1 MRAAVFVLGVV
12 VSLSGGRIVSEAA
25 AQPAVR
31 PAVATQ
37 QSPTASTAS
46 ASTPASATVSS
57 DPQPAVPHHDEVHA
71 PLVSVYLSRWLDAQ
85 AFTLTLRYRF
95 VDAGSTGPDAN
106 HMQANELLRLRVK
119 ADRGGHVAVGLGA
132 STGPSFV
139 GSWNDTGVGTGLHR
153 FHVNLRLLSLD
164 LAPMA
169 GVSGQVG
176 SLQLAR
182 GESTEITTFD
192 NDGYM
197 TGERI
202 TIRRPKTLFFDEVT
216 ISRGFVGDTT
226 KPSVFD
232 RLDRFHDFNYQ
243 QYLVTRR
250 VSPRVSTS
258 ADVTRLAHANF
269 VHAAARVR
277 APELHIV
284 DSVRYEQYVRFG
296 AASDAHTIAGFA
308 MSGEKQIVKAIT
320 AGLGYADID
329 KQFGGLNADRFNRGR
344 RLFGTFSYAF
354 SPVLA
359 LNTFIGRAIHN
370 DYAVV
375 NRTRVDVAL
384 QYNLLAHLQRGGL
397 LR

>member
-1 MRAAVFVLGVV
+1 MRLVVVLLGVV
-12 VSLSGGRIVSEAA
+12 VSLSGGRMVQEAA
-25 AQPAVR
+25 AQPAA
-31 PAVATQ
+31 PAA
-37 QSPTASTAS
+37 AS
-46 ASTPASATVSS
+46 AE
-57 DPQPAVPHHDEVHA
+57 PQPPAFHHDEPHA
-71 PLVSVYLSRWLDAQ
+71 PPVSAYISRWLDAQ
-85 AFTLTLRYRF
+85 TFTLTARYRF
-95 VDAGSTGPDAN
+95 VDAASTGPDAN
-106 HMQANELLRLRVK
+106 HIQTNEILRLRVK
-119 ADRGGHVAVGLGA
+119 ADRAGRVGVGLGA
-132 STGPSFV
+132 STGPSFT
-139 GSWNDTGVGTGLHR
+139 GGWNDTGIGTGNHR

-197 TGERI
+197 TGERL
-202 TIRRPKTLFFDEVT
+202 TVRRPKLLFFDEVT
-216 ISRGFVGDTT
+216 VSRGFVGDTT

-243 QYLVTRR
+243 QYLLARR
-250 VSPRVSTS
+250 VSPRVWTS
-258 ADVTRLAHANF
+258 ADVTHLAHANTL
-269 VHAAARVR
+269 HAAARVR

-284 DSVRYEQYVRFG
+284 DTVRYEQYVRFG

-308 MSGEKQIVKAIT
+308 MSGEKQISKLIT
-320 AGLGYADID
+320 AGLGYADVD

-344 RLFGTFSYAF
+344 RLFGTFSYAL

-359 LNTFIGRAIHN
+359 LTTFIGRAIHN
-370 DYAVV
+370 DYVV
-375 NRTRVDVAL
+375 ANRTRVDVAL